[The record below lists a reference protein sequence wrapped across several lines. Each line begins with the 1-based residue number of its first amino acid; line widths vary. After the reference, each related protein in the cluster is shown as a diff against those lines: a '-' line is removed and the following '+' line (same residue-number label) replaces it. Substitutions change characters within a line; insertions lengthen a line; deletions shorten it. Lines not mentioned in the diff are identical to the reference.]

1 MNIYIYIQSHP
12 RRSMSYSPR
21 YVLAFSMHNKDWSLW
36 YGGGGWVVGWRMW
49 SITMHH
55 QCGSIW
61 ASSMWIVMCMYK
73 YTHTQE
79 GLESCNMCLEI
90 IVVHGWTMWAM
101 WQHIHDAES
110 VKPYN
115 TWPTMDS
122 MQACVHTGQLIHTCM
137 CVLFDFLN
145 QSGKLHVACMW
156 YGA

>member
-1 MNIYIYIQSHP
+1 MCIYIYIYIQSHP

-73 YTHTQE
+73 YTHTR
-79 GLESCNMCLEI
+79 G
-90 IVVHGWTMWAM
+90 A
-101 WQHIHDAES
+101 
-110 VKPYN
+110 
-115 TWPTMDS
+115 
-122 MQACVHTGQLIHTCM
+122 
-137 CVLFDFLN
+137 
-145 QSGKLHVACMW
+145 GKLQSVFGNQWCAWLGHVNYVAAHTWCWVSQTLQHLTHHGQYAGMCAHRAVNSHMYVCIVW
-156 YGA
+156 FFESIWEATCSLHVI